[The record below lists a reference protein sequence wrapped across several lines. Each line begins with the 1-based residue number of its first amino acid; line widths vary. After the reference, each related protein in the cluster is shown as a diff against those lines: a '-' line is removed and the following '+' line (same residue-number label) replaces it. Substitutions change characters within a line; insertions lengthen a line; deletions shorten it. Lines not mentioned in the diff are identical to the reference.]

1 VVLVDALD
9 AAHERRIVHRDLK
22 PAHIKITPDSVV
34 NVLDFGL
41 AKASGLSSQEL
52 TRSPTMMG
60 STSDGMLLGTAPH
73 MSPEQTRV
81 KPVDERTDVWAF
93 GCVLYEVLTGRR
105 ALPGET
111 SSDAIR
117 YVPRIR
123 ASFIVLWP
131 SGP

>member
-1 VVLVDALD
+1 MVLVDALD
-9 AAHERRIVHRDLK
+9 AAHERGIVHRDLK

-34 NVLDFGL
+34 KVLDFGL

-52 TRSPTMMG
+52 TRSPTMIG
-60 STSDGMLLGTAPH
+60 PTGDGMLLGTAPY

-105 ALPGET
+105 ALRGET

-117 YVPRIR
+117 YVPGIR